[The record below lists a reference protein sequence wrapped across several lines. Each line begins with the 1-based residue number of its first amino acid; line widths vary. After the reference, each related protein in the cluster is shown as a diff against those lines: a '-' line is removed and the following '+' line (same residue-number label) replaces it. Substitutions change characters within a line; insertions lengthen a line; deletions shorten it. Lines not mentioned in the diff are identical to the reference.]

1 MTKRK
6 PRGREGG
13 RPALI
18 PGEETVKLEV
28 KLPASVKAG
37 LQFLAAQRSTWARRE
52 VTVSELVR
60 DAIQVL
66 LDGVTDSDKRERD
79 AAIEALRYNQKQR
92 GRNKVAR

>member
-6 PRGREGG
+6 PRGRDGG
-13 RPALI
+13 RPYLL
-18 PGEETVKLEV
+18 PGETTVKLEI
-28 KLPASVKAG
+28 KLPASMKAG

-52 VTVSELVR
+52 VTVSELIR

-79 AAIEALRYNQKQR
+79 AAIEALRK
-92 GRNKVAR
+92 GET

>member
-13 RPALI
+13 RPYLL
-18 PGEETVKLEV
+18 PGETTVKLEI
-28 KLPASVKAG
+28 KLPASMKAG

-60 DAIQVL
+60 DAIQ
-66 LDGVTDSDKRERD
+66 SMAKRNIME
-79 AAIEALRYNQKQR
+79 
-92 GRNKVAR
+92 NKLEMEIGLVNGTVGDRLVGLS

>member
-13 RPALI
+13 RPYLL
-18 PGEETVKLEV
+18 PGETTVKLEI
-28 KLPASVKAG
+28 KLPASMKAG

-60 DAIQVL
+60 DTIQSL
-66 LDGVTDSDKRERD
+66 LDGVADSDKRERD
-79 AAIEALRYNQKQR
+79 TTIKIIASAKEKS
-92 GRNKVAR
+92 

>member
-1 MTKRK
+1 MPK
-6 PRGREGG
+6 PRGRDGG
-13 RPALI
+13 RPYLL
-18 PGEETVKLEV
+18 PGETTVKLEI
-28 KLPASVKAG
+28 KLPASMKAG

-79 AAIEALRYNQKQR
+79 AAIEALRK
-92 GRNKVAR
+92 GET

>member
-13 RPALI
+13 RPYLL
-18 PGEETVKLEV
+18 PGETTVKLEI
-28 KLPASVKAG
+28 KLPASMKAG
-37 LQFLAAQRSTWARRE
+37 LQFIAAQRSTWARRE

-79 AAIEALRYNQKQR
+79 AAIEALRK
-92 GRNKVAR
+92 GET

>member
-13 RPALI
+13 RPYLL
-18 PGEETVKLEV
+18 PGETTVKLEI
-28 KLPASVKAG
+28 KLPASMKAG

-60 DAIQVL
+60 DAIQSL
-66 LDGVTDSDKRERD
+66 LDGVADSDKRERD
-79 AAIEALRYNQKQR
+79 AAIEALRK
-92 GRNKVAR
+92 GET

>member
-6 PRGREGG
+6 PRGRDGG
-13 RPALI
+13 RPYLL
-18 PGEETVKLEV
+18 PGETTVKLEI
-28 KLPASVKAG
+28 KLPASMKAG

-79 AAIEALRYNQKQR
+79 AAIEALRK
-92 GRNKVAR
+92 GET